1 MKVQRKW
8 AWLLAIAMVVS
19 CLSGYSGV
27 EVQAEDAITAMIAS
41 TADLQYVINPDN
53 TVTVT
58 KYVGRTDGEWT
69 NVALPATIDGCRVT
83 QVQGAFEGLSMQ
95 CVVLPENVKVIGEK
109 TFKDCKNLTRIMTY
123 SDASLTD
130 GISAAASGGAVSSQA
145 IGRLQLDSALFKDTA
160 HGKSN
165 TYFAPDSITTI
176 ASYAFQGCDNIHI
189 YVFPASLTT
198 LSSFS
203 FLNAQ
208 NMNYVD
214 LSETNIVRIPSYAFR
229 DCNNLHQVDMPESL
243 DVIENYGFFSC
254 NNLNSMKMPATMSAI
269 GAGAFQGCQNLHSIT
284 VPEGITSVEPGTFDG
299 CQNLNDVKLPSTLKE
314 IKDNAFNGCNNIHN
328 INVPAG
334 VKVSG
339 NSGLNYKK
347 PPVPKPSPKVTVG
360 KTKIKKLKAVKKKV
374 KKKGKKKKVRGV
386 QITWKKVA
394 GASGYIIYRKVGKKK
409 FKLLTIIKKGGK
421 KKYVDTKKIKKKKK
435 YTYVILPYKTV
446 YNRNYYGTKSKA
458 KKIKIRK

>member
-1 MKVQRKW
+1 MRYQRKW
-8 AWLLAIAMVVS
+8 AWLLAIAMVIS

-27 EVQAEDAITAMIAS
+27 AVQADDAIVAMIAS
-41 TADLQYVINPDN
+41 TADLQYEMNGYN

-69 NVALPATIDGCRVT
+69 NVAIPATIDGYRVT
-83 QVQGAFEGLSMQ
+83 EVRGAFEGLHMQ
-95 CVVLPENVKVIGEK
+95 CVILPETVKVIGEK
-109 TFKDCKNLTRIMTY
+109 TFKDCNNLVRIMTY
-123 SDASLTD
+123 SDNSLTE
-130 GISAAASGGAVSSQA
+130 GSSAAVSGSAVSSQA
-145 IGRLQLDSALFKDTA
+145 IGRLQLSSGLFKNTA
-160 HGKSN
+160 FGTSN

-176 ASYAFQGCDNIHI
+176 ESYAFQACDNIHI

-198 LSSFS
+198 LSQYSFID
-203 FLNAQ
+203 AQ

-214 LSETNIVRIPSYAFR
+214 LSETNVVRIPSYAFQN
-229 DCNNLHQVDMPESL
+229 CNNLHQVDMPESL
-243 DVIENYGFFSC
+243 DVIESYGFFSC
-254 NNLNSMKMPATMSAI
+254 NNLNTMKMPATMSAI

-328 INVPAG
+328 INIPSG
-334 VKVSG
+334 VTISG
-339 NSGLNYKK
+339 NSGLNNYLK
-347 PPVPKPSPKVTVG
+347 PTPKPTPRITVG

-394 GASGYIIYRKVGKKK
+394 GASGYVIYRRVGKKK

-421 KKYVDTKKIKKKKK
+421 KKYVDTENIKKKKK
-435 YTYVILPYKTV
+435 YTYVVLPYKTV
-446 YNRNYYGTKSKA
+446 NNRNYYGTKSKA
-458 KKIKIRK
+458 KKIKIKK

>member
-1 MKVQRKW
+1 MRYQRKW

-27 EVQAEDAITAMIAS
+27 EVQADDAIVAMIAS
-41 TADLQYVINPDN
+41 TADLQYEMNGYN

-69 NVALPATIDGCRVT
+69 NVAIPATIDGYRVT
-83 QVQGAFEGLSMQ
+83 EVRGAFEGLSMQ
-95 CVVLPENVKVIGEK
+95 GVVLPETVKVIGEK
-109 TFKDCKNLTRIMTY
+109 TFKDCKNLVRIMTY
-123 SDASLTD
+123 SDGSLSE
-130 GISAAASGGAVSSQA
+130 GSSAAVSGSAVSSQA
-145 IGRLQLDSALFKDTA
+145 IGRLQLDSAMFKNIGKD
-160 HGKSN
+160 KSN

-176 ASYAFQGCDNIHI
+176 RSYAFQGCDNIHI

-198 LSSFS
+198 LSEYSFVD
-203 FLNAQ
+203 AQ

-214 LSETNIVRIPSYAFR
+214 LSETNVVRIPSYAFQN
-229 DCNNLHQVDMPESL
+229 CNNLHHVDMPESL
-243 DVIENYGFFSC
+243 DVIESYGFFSC
-254 NNLNSMKMPATMSAI
+254 NNLNTMKMPATMSAI

-328 INVPAG
+328 INIPSG
-334 VKVSG
+334 VTVSG
-339 NSGLNYKK
+339 NSGLNNYLK
-347 PPVPKPSPKVTVG
+347 PTPKPTPRITVG

-394 GASGYIIYRKVGKKK
+394 GASGYVIYRRVGKKK

-435 YTYVILPYKTV
+435 YTYVVLPYKTV
-446 YNRNYYGTKSKA
+446 NNRNYYGTKSKA
-458 KKIKIRK
+458 KQIKIKK